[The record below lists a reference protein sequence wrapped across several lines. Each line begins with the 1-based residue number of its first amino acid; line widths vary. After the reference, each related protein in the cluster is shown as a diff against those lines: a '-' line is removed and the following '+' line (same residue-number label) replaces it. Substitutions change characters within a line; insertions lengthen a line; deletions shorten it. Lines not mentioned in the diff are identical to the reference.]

1 MKHIIAG
8 AVLMLALFT
17 SFNAVAQKDPS
28 ARAAEMKQ
36 KLKTDLQLSDI
47 QADSVVAI
55 NQEFMPQRREIFQD
69 QSLSSDDKK
78 SKMKGISDQ
87 ADQRIQ
93 AVLGDDL
100 FKKYQDW
107 RMKNMQQR
115 RRGGGGGN
123 N

>member
-1 MKHIIAG
+1 MKQIIAG
-8 AVLMLALFT
+8 AMLMMALFFSVD
-17 SFNAVAQKDPS
+17 SFAQQDPA

-36 KLKTDLQLSDI
+36 KLKTDLKMTDI

-55 NQEFMPQRREIFQD
+55 NQEFSPQRRAIYQD

-78 SKMKGISDQ
+78 SKMKEISDQ
-87 ADQRIQ
+87 ADQRLQ
-93 AVLGDDL
+93 ATLGDDL
-100 FKKYQDW
+100 FKQYQDW

-115 RRGGGGGN
+115 RERSGN

>member
-1 MKHIIAG
+1 MKRIITG
-8 AVLMLALFT
+8 AVLMVALFT
-17 SFNAVAQKDPS
+17 SFNAVAQKDTS

-47 QADSVVAI
+47 QADSVVSI
-55 NQEFMPQRREIFQD
+55 NQEFMPQRREIYQD

-93 AVLGDDL
+93 SVLGDDL

-107 RMKNMQQR
+107 RMKNMQH
-115 RRGGGGGN
+115 RRGGGGN

>member
-1 MKHIIAG
+1 MKRIITG
-8 AVLMLALFT
+8 AVLMMALFT
-17 SFNAVAQKDPS
+17 SFNAVAQKDSS

-78 SKMKGISDQ
+78 SKMKDISDQ
-87 ADQRIQ
+87 ADHRIQ
-93 AVLGDDL
+93 SVLGDDL

-115 RRGGGGGN
+115 RRGGGGN

>member
-1 MKHIIAG
+1 MKRIITG
-8 AVLMLALFT
+8 AVLMMALFT

-93 AVLGDDL
+93 SVLGDDL

-107 RMKNMQQR
+107 RMKNMQHR
-115 RRGGGGGN
+115 RDGGGN

>member
-1 MKHIIAG
+1 MKRIISG
-8 AVLMLALFT
+8 AILMMALFT
-17 SFNAVAQKDPS
+17 SLNVLAQQDPS

-36 KLKTDLQLSDI
+36 KLKTDLQLTDV
-47 QADSVVAI
+47 QTDSVVAI
-55 NQEFMPQRREIFQD
+55 NREFMPQRRDIFQD

-78 SKMKGISDQ
+78 AKMKVISDQ
-87 ADQRIQ
+87 ADQRIK

-115 RRGGGGGN
+115 RRDN
-123 N
+123 